1 MSAPARANEP
11 LIETLPLEERIRR
24 RAHELYLQQGN
35 QSGTELDDWLQ
46 AEEEILRA
54 HNDALVDE
62 ASEESFPASDSP
74 AY

>member
-1 MSAPARANEP
+1 MPGTARANEP
-11 LIETLPLEERIRR
+11 LIETLPLEERIRC
-24 RAHELYLQQGN
+24 RAHELYVQCGN
-35 QSGTELDDWLQ
+35 LSGSEMDDWLQ